1 MAVRNPEADLIPP
14 ITGNGGGGQPERVT
28 VNLNG
33 RASDAL
39 ERAARITGESK
50 TDAIN
55 RALIIYALLHEAQAA
70 NGAAYL
76 RENKDADLERLRIL

>member
-1 MAVRNPEADLIPP
+1 MGVRAPEADLIPP
-14 ITGNGGGGQPERVT
+14 STGSGGGGQPERVT

-55 RALIIYALLHEAQAA
+55 RALIVYALLHEAQAR
-70 NGAAYL
+70 NGAIYV
-76 RENKDADLERLRIL
+76 REGKDADLERLRIL